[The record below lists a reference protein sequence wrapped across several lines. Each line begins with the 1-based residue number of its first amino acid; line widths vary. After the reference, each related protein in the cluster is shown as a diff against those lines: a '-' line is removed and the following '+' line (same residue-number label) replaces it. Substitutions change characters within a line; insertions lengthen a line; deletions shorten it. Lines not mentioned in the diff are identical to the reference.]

1 MKCGGRRASL
11 PAMTAEGDA
20 TAVPGFGPARRVV
33 SMRPSSL
40 APAPVHEESR
50 GHAASQVNRVVLKEY
65 PDAYPAPLFKNQ
77 LSAQV
82 SSLR

>member
-1 MKCGGRRASL
+1 
-11 PAMTAEGDA
+11 
-20 TAVPGFGPARRVV
+20 
-33 SMRPSSL
+33 MRPSSL